1 MVIFIN
7 TGLKKKPLRRNN
19 VEVGIVLLSFHLV
32 VNESY
37 SGHLV
42 FHLGCDLSV
51 WSLEPALVL
60 LGQQKSGY
68 LGDLEMNP

>member
-1 MVIFIN
+1 MYFFHFI
-7 TGLKKKPLRRNN
+7 
-19 VEVGIVLLSFHLV
+19 LV

-42 FHLGCDLSV
+42 LHLGCDLSV
-51 WSLEPALVL
+51 WSLEPTVVL
-60 LGQQKSGY
+60 LEQQKPGC

>member
-1 MVIFIN
+1 MCFFHFI
-7 TGLKKKPLRRNN
+7 
-19 VEVGIVLLSFHLV
+19 LV

-42 FHLGCDLSV
+42 LHLGCDLSV

-60 LGQQKSGY
+60 LGQQKPGY